1 MTREQKWNSGVI
13 HFLFSTNVVQTA
25 ENTHK
30 IIKFIHILYT
40 LHKNYFKMN
49 YRPRCKLKATK
60 PLEDKILRNK
70 NKRKSER
77 LLIWQLI
84 FSCNTKMAQSIKE
97 ITDKLKTVKIKNF
110 YSEEDNVERTET
122 QGMD

>member
-1 MTREQKWNSGVI
+1 
-13 HFLFSTNVVQTA
+13 
-25 ENTHK
+25 
-30 IIKFIHILYT
+30 
-40 LHKNYFKMN
+40 MN
-49 YRPRCKLKATK
+49 YRPRCKLKTTK

-84 FSCNTKMAQSIKE
+84 FSCYSKMAQSIKE
-97 ITDKLKTVKIKNF
+97 ITDKLIIIKIKNF

-122 QGMD
+122 QSMD